1 MVFIVERFA
10 AIDYENTLENA
21 LKQSNVIDMRS
32 FFQFNNKSD
41 DYWMAAMIL
50 GIDNTTEKQKI
61 RLARMVITNENA
73 MGFFFQHLYGVEDE

>member
-1 MVFIVERFA
+1 MVKARKSMALSKV
-10 AIDYENTLENA
+10 NTLENA
-21 LKQSNVIDMRS
+21 LKQDNVIDMRS
-32 FFQFNNKSD
+32 FFQFHNKSD

-73 MGFFFQHLYGVEDE
+73 MGFFFQHLYGVENE

>member
-1 MVFIVERFA
+1 MVKARKSTALSKV
-10 AIDYENTLENA
+10 NTLENA

-32 FFQFNNKSD
+32 FFQFHNKSD
-41 DYWMAAMIL
+41 DYWMAATIL
-50 GIDNTTEKQKI
+50 SIDNVTEKQKI